1 MTWPEQLRQ
10 RTKKFAIDVV
20 IFCRRLPRNIECD
33 VFRRQMVKSGTSV
46 GANYRATCRGRSAA
60 EKKAKLCI
68 AIEEA
73 DETQYW
79 LELLESLNLGDTT
92 ERKRL
97 WSEAEELL
105 AIFVT
110 ARRNLG

>member
-1 MTWPEQLRQ
+1 MTWPERMRQ
-10 RTKKFAIDVV
+10 RTEKFALDIVK
-20 IFCRRLPRNIECD
+20 FCRTLPRNIEGD
-33 VFRRQMVKSGTSV
+33 VFRKQLVKAGTSV
-46 GANYRATCRGRSAA
+46 GANYRATCRGRSPA

-79 LELLESLNLGDTT
+79 LELLQRLSLG
-92 ERKRL
+92 EAGEGKRL
-97 WSEAEELL
+97 WKEADELL

-110 ARRNLG
+110 ARGHLG